1 MTFSTSPPPHHNLA
15 PHHDGYATPYGDTLK
30 DVVNLENAKD
40 NPLIPGSARSVGYF
54 AMLEERRTLPV
65 VIVTAG
71 TASGKSTQL
80 TQRIMYLELDKGL
93 QVACTQPR
101 RVAAR
106 RVAERVA
113 AEMDV
118 RLGEQVGVHHRDH
131 NNTNEKTRLKFVT
144 EGILLR
150 QYQEDPTLS
159 RYSCVIVDECHE
171 RTADADILL
180 ALLKK
185 TLVNRPELKNRFPS
199 RDSASSN
206 ADSGLRPTR
215 FECREAYPR
224 EKSPREHIRL
234 SVQQIQVAVSKLRK
248 GIKDLDVV
256 PLYSSLPQDE
266 QVKAFHSGDKRI
278 CIVATNI
285 AETSLTIEG
294 VACVVGMTTL
304 VPAPIFQ
311 ASAEQ
316 RADRANRTRLGVCF
330 RLYTKETFDNTFL
343 KSSPPGI
350 HKADIKKYILILK
363 SAGYNAVGTFDFLEP
378 PHPEVYLRGLQDLKA
393 MNMIHNNGNITPAGN
408 CSLELPIEQAWYN
421 AFVRGLKLGCLDEI
435 ISIAAFSST
444 RHSIFAN
451 PYPQR
456 YAAATEHAQFTNPVS
471 DHMTELNAFYKWRH
485 QCKLGAKEAAVWCH
499 ETLLNVEALNE
510 AFKLRKE
517 MLDECGVLL
526 GIESVPALTFDDEE
540 YDIKIRKAIA
550 RQTLV

>member
-1 MTFSTSPPPHHNLA
+1 M
-15 PHHDGYATPYGDTLK
+15 ATQHPTEMTLK

-65 VIVTAG
+65 MQAESFEKFLNLYSNQQVVIVTAG

-93 QVACTQPR
+93 QMACTQPR

-106 RVAERVA
+106 RDAERVA

-118 RLGEQVGVHHRDH
+118 RHGEQVGVHHRDH
-131 NNTNEKTRLKFVT
+131 NNTNEKMRLKFVT

-185 TLVNRPELKNRFPS
+185 TLVNRPELKNWLPS
-199 RDSASSN
+199 RDLASSN

-224 EKSPREHIRL
+224 EKIPWKHTRL

-248 GIKDLDVV
+248 GIKDLGVV

-266 QVKAFHSGDKRI
+266 HVKAFHSGDKRMY
-278 CIVATNI
+278 IVATNI
-285 AETSLTIEG
+285 AETSLTIEV
-294 VACVVGMTTL
+294 VAHVV
-304 VPAPIFQ
+304 
-311 ASAEQ
+311 
-316 RADRANRTRLGVCF
+316 
-330 RLYTKETFDNTFL
+330 
-343 KSSPPGI
+343 GI

-363 SAGYNAVGTFDFLEP
+363 SVGYIAVGTFDFLEP
-378 PHPEVYLRGLQDLKA
+378 HHPEVYVRGLQDLKA

-408 CSLELPIEQAWYN
+408 GSLELPIEQAWYN

-444 RHSIFAN
+444 RHSIFAK

-499 ETLLNVEALNE
+499 ETLFNVEALNE

-517 MLDECGVLL
+517 MLDECGVLF

>member
-1 MTFSTSPPPHHNLA
+1 
-15 PHHDGYATPYGDTLK
+15 
-30 DVVNLENAKD
+30 
-40 NPLIPGSARSVGYF
+40 
-54 AMLEERRTLPV
+54 
-65 VIVTAG
+65 
-71 TASGKSTQL
+71 
-80 TQRIMYLELDKGL
+80 MYLELDKGL

-185 TLVNRPELKNRFPS
+185 TLVNRPELKLVIISATMNTQEFADYFGVSESLDIKGTGFP
-199 RDSASSN
+199 
-206 ADSGLRPTR
+206 LEIQHPQTPTPDY
-215 FECREAYPR
+215 AQLA
-224 EKSPREHIRL
+224 L
-234 SVQQIQVAVSKLRK
+234 SVVAVSKLRK

-266 QVKAFHSGDKRI
+266 QVKAFHSGDKRMY
-278 CIVATNI
+278 IVATNI

-294 VACVVGMTTL
+294 VAHVV
-304 VPAPIFQ
+304 
-311 ASAEQ
+311 
-316 RADRANRTRLGVCF
+316 
-330 RLYTKETFDNTFL
+330 
-343 KSSPPGI
+343 GI

-363 SAGYNAVGTFDFLEP
+363 SVGYIAVGTFDFLEP
-378 PHPEVYLRGLQDLKA
+378 HHPEVYVRGLQDLKA
-393 MNMIHNNGNITPAGN
+393 MNMIHNNGNITPPGN
-408 CSLELPIEQAWYN
+408 GSLELPIEQAWYN

>member
-1 MTFSTSPPPHHNLA
+1 
-15 PHHDGYATPYGDTLK
+15 
-30 DVVNLENAKD
+30 
-40 NPLIPGSARSVGYF
+40 
-54 AMLEERRTLPV
+54 
-65 VIVTAG
+65 
-71 TASGKSTQL
+71 
-80 TQRIMYLELDKGL
+80 MYLELDKGL

-185 TLVNRPELKNRFPS
+185 TLVNRPELKNWFPS

-224 EKSPREHIRL
+224 EKSPREHTRL

-266 QVKAFHSGDKRI
+266 QVKAFHSGDKRMY
-278 CIVATNI
+278 IVATNI

-294 VACVVGMTTL
+294 VAHVVGMATL
-304 VPAPIFQ
+304 LPAPISQ

-316 RADRANRTRLGVCF
+316 RAGRANRTRAH
-330 RLYTKETFDNTFL
+330 
-343 KSSPPGI
+343 PPGI

-363 SAGYNAVGTFDFLEP
+363 SVGYIAVGTFDFLEP
-378 PHPEVYLRGLQDLKA
+378 HHPEVYVRGLQDLKA
-393 MNMIHNNGNITPAGN
+393 MNMIHNNGNITPPGN
-408 CSLELPIEQAWYN
+408 GSLELPIEQAWYN